1 MASRTVGAKRHGPIR
16 VTLPVSVAS
25 DLEKLERALANAS
38 RVVDER
44 DRHSGWHGGFMQVRE
59 FVIDPASLE
68 VTEAAYPQ

>member
-1 MASRTVGAKRHGPIR
+1 MASRTVGAKRQGPIR

-25 DLEKLERALANAS
+25 DLGKLERALANAS
-38 RVVDER
+38 QVVEER
-44 DRHSGWHGGFMQVRE
+44 DRHSGWQGGFMQVRE

>member
-1 MASRTVGAKRHGPIR
+1 MDSKKMRSKRHGPIR

-38 RVVDER
+38 RVVEER
-44 DRHSGWHGGFMQVRE
+44 DGHSGWHGGFMQVRE